1 MNIFNFLKNTNPNCP
16 VCKTNSFVKRIKNT
30 YNEWECTKCKQEF
43 VVSLKNI
50 KSSNSSYSTPGA
62 AEIMV
67 DINTPGPAEKPL
79 SENMVTINTNM
90 SSLMK
95 ILEDKNKSKEFHK
108 FLKDRN
114 KTKGKGDRNIGNSFK
129 L

>member
-1 MNIFNFLKNTNPNCP
+1 MNILNFLKNSNPNCP

-30 YNEWECTKCKQEF
+30 YNEWECTKCKHEF
-43 VVSLKNI
+43 VVLLKDMKVI
-50 KSSNSSYSTPGA
+50 NSSYSTPGA

-67 DINTPGPAEKPL
+67 DINTPGPAEKQL

-90 SSLMK
+90 SSLIK

-108 FLKDRN
+108 FLIERN
-114 KTKGKGDRNIGNSFK
+114 KTQGQGDRNIDNSFK